1 MVKPRRAVELP
12 SRLGVFAQLYLVGPA
27 KSAALPRLQPDS
39 RRCRVV
45 RCPLAARPHELAAEC
60 SWDFQ
65 F

>member
-1 MVKPRRAVELP
+1 MVKAAHLRELL
-12 SRLGVFAQLYLVGPA
+12 SRLGAFAQLYLVGPA
-27 KSAALPRLQPDS
+27 KSAALLRLQPDS

-45 RCPLAARPHELAAEC
+45 RCPLAARPRELAAEC